1 MSGGRSYY
9 EEHKEQITQ
18 YMREYRAVNGAM
30 IARMQRVRY
39 AENKEKYAESQRWI
53 KARREKLGWS
63 QQGLGEAVGCGQS
76 TIARLETGALPL
88 ETFRK
93 RDKLLAVLEVVV

>member
-1 MSGGRSYY
+1 MSAGRSYY

-18 YMREYRAVNGAM
+18 HMREYRAVNGAM
-30 IARMQRVRY
+30 IARMQQIRY
-39 AENKEKYAESQRWI
+39 AENKAKYAESQRWI
-53 KARREKLGWS
+53 KARRERLGWS

-76 TIARLETGALPL
+76 TIARLENGAQPL

-93 RDKLLAVLEVVV
+93 RDKLLAVLGVAV